1 MLDDLL
7 KPELT
12 IVFCG
17 TAAGLRSAALA
28 QYYAG
33 PGNQFWKVLAQVG
46 LTPRQ
51 LSPHEYGLLPQF
63 GIGLT
68 DVVKGQAGCD
78 SEITFQ
84 SNDGYELREKI
95 AQFQPR
101 YLCFNGKRAA
111 KAYFGTATVAYGVQ
125 PGTIGVTRLFV
136 APSTSGAARGHWDAS
151 AWQRLADL
159 ARGEN

>member
-51 LSPHEYGLLPQF
+51 LLPHQYLLLSQY

-68 DVVKGQAGCD
+68 DVVKGQAGND

-84 SNDGYELREKI
+84 SNDGRELREKI
-95 AQFQPR
+95 ARFQPR

-111 KAYFGTATVAYGVQ
+111 KAYFGTATVTYGIQ
-125 PGTIGVTRLFV
+125 PGTIGATKLFV
-136 APSTSGAARGHWDAS
+136 APSTSGAARGHWDVS
-151 AWQRLADL
+151 VWRQLAVL
-159 ARGEN
+159 ARSTS